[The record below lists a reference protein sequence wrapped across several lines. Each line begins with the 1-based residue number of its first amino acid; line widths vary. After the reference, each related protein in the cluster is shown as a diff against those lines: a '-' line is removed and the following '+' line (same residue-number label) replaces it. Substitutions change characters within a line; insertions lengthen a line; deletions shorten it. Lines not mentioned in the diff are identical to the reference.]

1 MSASPGSNNRS
12 INENLTLGNHLVQN
26 AQNKKNHIQKDDP
39 LYVKVTLSLFTVGL
53 TAFALLYFVQPI
65 LPMLSDD
72 FGVSPATSSL
82 SLSLSTGMLALGLLI
97 TGPLSDAIGRKNVMV
112 TALFAAALFTL
123 LSAFITSWH
132 GILIVRALVGLSLSG
147 VAAVAMTYLSE
158 EIHPNFVALSMGLYV
173 SGNSI
178 GGMSGRLI
186 SGIITDYFSW
196 RVSVIVLGLLA
207 LIAAMMFWRML
218 PESRHFRPSSLKPH
232 SLLIN
237 LKLHFRDKG
246 LPLLFCEAF
255 LLMGGFVTLFNYISY
270 RLLDS
275 PYHFNQSIVGML
287 SIVYLAGTYGA
298 SKVGPLTHQYGLGKV
313 LIATISMM
321 LIGTLITLFSSAV
334 MIIIGMIVLTFGFF
348 AAHAVAS
355 GWVGRRARRAK
366 AQASSLYLFCYYLG
380 SSVAGTFG
388 GIFWLQLGWNGVVL
402 FITILILLALLL
414 GFKLAKLPEAR

>member
-1 MSASPGSNNRS
+1 M
-12 INENLTLGNHLVQN
+12 NENLTLGNHLVQN